1 MAFYPDRDNVA
12 RADPGPAD
20 DAYMITPSDIIN
32 LPTQCRAIRI
42 GVAGDVHV
50 ITRIGEDRTL
60 AVLDGEVLTC
70 GVLKVF
76 ATGTTA
82 TGLLGYI

>member
-1 MAFYPDRDNVA
+1 MTFTPDRDNVA

-20 DAYMITPSDIIN
+20 DAYMITPSDSAN
-32 LPTQCRAIRI
+32 LPTQCRAIRV

-50 ITRIGEDRTL
+50 LTRIGQDRTL
-60 AVLDGEVLTC
+60 TLLDGEVFTC

-82 TGLLGYI
+82 TDLLGYI